1 MESEISTDNTAIELD
16 GPNLSRRTVLKY
28 AAALAAGAPFL
39 ANSRV
44 LQDVVGHQLSG
55 KAGAEISSAT
65 LANLAG
71 TVRWSYEAGYYQ
83 TSYDAVIAALKTQA
97 PKLTVSLLAELGQ
110 SSAVPAIEAIEA
122 GTCDLVTS
130 KNPKFQYLDAFL
142 AKKLIVPLDKYYKQY
157 GWNSYVTPLTTKQ
170 SIRGGHIY
178 AVTFYLEGP
187 GVAYRPSVFK
197 KLGIAGPPQTWNEFV
212 HILQVAKKAGKVPMT
227 SGRHSPEFSRD
238 DTQHDLGEYGPGID
252 KQHNFRKR
260 QVDRRTGSSSGGGRL
275 EPVEPG
281 PHRP

>member
-1 MESEISTDNTAIELD
+1 MLLAHRSLLVPAFSRTSSVIS
-16 GPNLSRRTVLKY
+16 
-28 AAALAAGAPFL
+28 
-39 ANSRV
+39 
-44 LQDVVGHQLSG
+44 LSG
-55 KAGAEISSAT
+55 KAGAKIPSAT
-65 LANLAG
+65 LANLSG

-157 GWNSYVTPLTTKQ
+157 AWNSYVTPLTTKQ
-170 SIRGGHIY
+170 SIREGHIY

-197 KLGIAGPPQTWNEFV
+197 KLGIAGPPQTWNEFI

-227 SGRHSPEFSRD
+227 SGVTPLSFLVMIHNMIWASMDPASISNIIFGNGNWTDGPAAAAAEAALSLWNQGLID
-238 DTQHDLGEYGPGID
+238 HDAPVH
-252 KQHNFRKR
+252 QHN
-260 QVDRRTGSSSGGGRL
+260 GSK
-275 EPVEPG
+275 
-281 PHRP
+281 